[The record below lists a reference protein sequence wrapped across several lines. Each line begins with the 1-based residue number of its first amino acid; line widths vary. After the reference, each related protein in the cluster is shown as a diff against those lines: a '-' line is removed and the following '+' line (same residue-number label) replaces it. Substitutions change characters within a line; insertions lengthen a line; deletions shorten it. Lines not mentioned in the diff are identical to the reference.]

1 METTL
6 VVRPRAKAADCVAR
20 SASDDE
26 PCLQP
31 ADPAFYALTD
41 FRRTSPATVESFAS
55 IDAAL
60 ADMDRL
66 GVRAL
71 LVTKQM
77 PNEEDSQVVGLITEY
92 DIRRERPYRFD
103 RLSVFIKPKASRVA
117 DVMTPSEELSLVH
130 FESLQALTAFEVYA
144 MFRGTGL
151 THLLVIETQND
162 DLHVARGLLSRATL
176 ARRLRCT
183 HGVSS
188 VAR

>member
-6 VVRPRAKAADCVAR
+6 VVLPRVKAADFVAQ
-20 SASDDE
+20 SASEDDSDLE
-26 PCLQP
+26 PG
-31 ADPAFYALTD
+31 DPAFYALTD
-41 FRRTSPATVESFAS
+41 FRRTRAGTVESYAS

-60 ADMDRL
+60 AEMDRL

-71 LVTKQM
+71 LVTQHA
-77 PNEEDSQVVGLITEY
+77 PYEEDSQVVGLITEY

-103 RLSVFIKPKASRVA
+103 RSPLFIKPKACRVG

-130 FESLQALTAFEVYA
+130 FESLRSLTAFEVYA

-151 THLLVIETQND
+151 THLLVIEPQGD

-176 ARRLRCT
+176 ARRLL
-183 HGVSS
+183 
-188 VAR
+188 AFA